1 MPIVDQLPSA
11 MTQFLGD
18 GRPQQQ
24 VDEVPRGILVV
35 EEVPEETEGSRA
47 VTKFIEV
54 SRPPQFH
61 QF

>member
-1 MPIVDQLPSA
+1 

-61 QF
+61 HF